1 MDRILEKW
9 WEIFDEASLEGQ
21 VILQTWIYGLFCY
34 IQDSQEAGEWIPI
47 PFEELFDYANEFND
61 LSKEEADDLKESL
74 VNLRLKPLLT
84 EDDFNKILQIFVS
97 DTQKI
102 PEGIYIIKDLLTG
115 EDLSEEIKTRVMGIL
130 RPLPPSL
137 PQSQPLQEQKRKHLQ
152 TRRIYGRRSITP
164 VKRKHGRRAITAK
177 ICVRER
183 TS

>member
-102 PEGIYIIKDLLTG
+102 QEGIYIIKDLLTG

-130 RPLPPSL
+130 RP
-137 PQSQPLQEQKRKHLQ
+137 PLKQEQKRKHLQ

-164 VKRKHGRRAITAK
+164 VKRKHGRRAITVK